1 MRTTEEKARQVDR
14 RRLLKGAGLALGAAA
29 VTGAV
34 AAKDAVAGTAAAKPA
49 RGGYRESDEVRTYY
63 KSARY

>member
-1 MRTTEEKARQVDR
+1 MRTIKDNTGQLDR

-29 VTGAV
+29 ATGTV
-34 AAKDAVAGTAAAKPA
+34 AAKDAAVAADARKPE
-49 RGGYRESDEVRTYY
+49 RPGYRETEKVRTYY

>member
-1 MRTTEEKARQVDR
+1 MHTTKDNTGQVDR

-29 VTGAV
+29 ATGTV
-34 AAKDAVAGTAAAKPA
+34 AAKDAVAASQQSKPNH
-49 RGGYRESDEVRTYY
+49 RGYRESDEVRTYY

>member
-1 MRTTEEKARQVDR
+1 MRIPKEKAGQVDR

-29 VTGAV
+29 ASTAA
-34 AAKDAVAGTAAAKPA
+34 AAKDAVAGAAEPKAK
-49 RGGYRESDEVRTYY
+49 RSGYRESDEVRSYY